1 MEEQF
6 NVIIPVAY
14 KDFQFLKK
22 NDPICGRKY
31 KTSKDFCDIG
41 YAAQ

>member
-1 MEEQF
+1 MEEHF

-22 NDPICGRKY
+22 TIRYVVENIKPQKI
-31 KTSKDFCDIG
+31 FVI
-41 YAAQ
+41 